1 MLLFKAIT
9 ITSKEEVTG
18 YMFGEDVIR
27 PLGRNLSLKV
37 DPSTIEVAST
47 MNKNEDGSL
56 HFIPLEFFE
65 QILCGLEYVDG
76 NLKYIDEEEDEEDVE
91 EELDSSDLTQ
101 DLPVEGEE

>member
-9 ITSKEEVTG
+9 ITAKETVTG

-27 PLGRNLSLKV
+27 PLGRNVSLKV

-47 MNKNEDGSL
+47 ANKNEDGSL

-65 QILCGLEYVDG
+65 QFLCGLEYIDG
-76 NLKYIDEEEDEEDVE
+76 NLKYIDEEEDVE

-101 DLPVEGEE
+101 DLPVDGEE

>member
-47 MNKNEDGSL
+47 TNKNEDGGL

>member
-47 MNKNEDGSL
+47 TNKNEDGSL

>member
-47 MNKNEDGSL
+47 TNKNEDGSL

-65 QILCGLEYVDG
+65 QILCGLEYIENYTDEEE
-76 NLKYIDEEEDEEDVE
+76 EEEDEEDVE

-101 DLPVEGEE
+101 DLPVDGEE

>member
-47 MNKNEDGSL
+47 TNKNEDGSL
-56 HFIPLEFFE
+56 H
-65 QILCGLEYVDG
+65 LCGLEYIENYTDEEE
-76 NLKYIDEEEDEEDVE
+76 EEEDEEDVE